1 MSTDMNEIEI
11 VETEGNKEL
20 VVTIKQS
27 IIPQKI
33 FLKPAN
39 NYGVASSA
47 RNKSSVEDYLKVL
60 REESLSI
67 TREGR
72 TLTFKLGEGD
82 SYQTGFYLDLA
93 ADKETPLKLAVSAER
108 KFAIIY
114 TGSDKIRV
122 DFEVI

>member
-1 MSTDMNEIEI
+1 MNEIEI
-11 VETEGNKEL
+11 VETDDETKL
-20 VVTIKQS
+20 VVTINQS

-72 TLTFKLGEGD
+72 TLNFKLGEGD

-93 ADKETPLKLAVSAER
+93 EDEETPLKLNVNTQHEFVVA
-108 KFAIIY
+108 Y